1 MVNKLKSSG
10 TPIVISGELYKSISE
25 IVNDLAAKIHA
36 RTVVFSD
43 MNGHPITQRGVGTE
57 IDLPSLSALGAGSF
71 SATAQIAKIVGEKDH
86 FRFIFHEGEKFN
98 LFLSNVGNNFLL
110 ITVFDTSS
118 ALGMVR
124 IYTKRAIQALEE
136 LLQESDSEESNES
149 QFLDVEF
156 SKILNQELEKAF
168 KL

>member
-1 MVNKLKSSG
+1 MFNKFESSG
-10 TPIVISGELYKSISE
+10 TPIVISGELYRSISE
-25 IVNDLAAKIHA
+25 IVKDLASKIHA

-43 MNGHPITQRGVGTE
+43 MNGHPITQRGIGTE
-57 IDLPSLSALGAGSF
+57 IDLPNLSALGAGSF
-71 SATAQIAKIVGEKDH
+71 SATAQIAKIIGEKDH
-86 FRFIFHEGEKFN
+86 FRFIFHEGDKFN
-98 LFLSNVGNNFLL
+98 LFLSNVGKNFLL

-136 LLQESDSEESNES
+136 ILKDADSEESSEG

>member
-1 MVNKLKSSG
+1 MVNKLESSG

-25 IVNDLAAKIHA
+25 IVDDLATKIRA
-36 RTVVFSD
+36 RTVIFAD
-43 MNGHPITQRGVGTE
+43 MNGHPITQRGIGTE
-57 IDLPSLSALGAGSF
+57 IDLPNLTALGAGSF

-98 LFLSNVGNNFLL
+98 LFLSNVGNNFIL

-118 ALGMVR
+118 ALGIVR
-124 IYTKRAIQALEE
+124 IYTKRAIQAMEE
-136 LLQESDSEESNES
+136 ILGKTDTTDGEEH